1 MTDAPEITAR
11 EDDVTEKPMAKLPAS
26 DDAVA
31 GTTDADATE
40 PETTDPVTSDTGASA
55 TGASATGASDTGT
68 SDTGTTDPDTGDV
81 PATEPRSAF
90 PLTKRLVKGYAP
102 ASVDAFLARARAAFE
117 GDDDPAITAEAV
129 RTVAFPLVKQGY
141 SIAAVDA
148 ALGRVEDA
156 FAVKERE
163 AAIRRTGAGAWVES
177 ARENAQVILGRLS
190 RPRGKRFA
198 RAGWLHFGYR
208 IDEVDI
214 VADKLRGYFERGA
227 AVSADQVRGVA
238 FRMQRRGYREEQ
250 VDAVLDGVID
260 VMLAVR

>member
-1 MTDAPEITAR
+1 MTAAPEVR
-11 EDDVTEKPMAKLPAS
+11 DPS
-26 DDAVA
+26 
-31 GTTDADATE
+31 ADAFELDAADVVVDEAAAEDSVHITE
-40 PETTDPVTSDTGASA
+40 EIPPVA
-55 TGASATGASDTGT
+55 
-68 SDTGTTDPDTGDV
+68 DV
-81 PATEPRSAF
+81 PKTTSTAAF
-90 PLTKRLVKGYAP
+90 PLSKRRAKGYAP

-117 GDDDPAITAEAV
+117 GDEDPAITAEAV

-141 SIAAVDA
+141 SVAAVDA

-163 AAIRRTGAGAWVES
+163 AAIGRAGAQAWVES
-177 ARENAQVILGRLS
+177 ARENAQIILDRLS

-198 RAGWLHFGYR
+198 RSGWLRFGYR

-214 VADKLRGYFERGA
+214 VADKLRGYFERGS

-250 VDAVLDGVID
+250 VDAVLDAVID

>member
-1 MTDAPEITAR
+1 MTDLPDLRDQPADAPDAARVDDASTVAAVAPAVDDAPEA
-11 EDDVTEKPMAKLPAS
+11 VTPVEPQAQ
-26 DDAVA
+26 
-31 GTTDADATE
+31 TE
-40 PETTDPVTSDTGASA
+40 A
-55 TGASATGASDTGT
+55 
-68 SDTGTTDPDTGDV
+68 
-81 PATEPRSAF
+81 AF
-90 PLTKRLVKGYAP
+90 PRAKRRVKGYAP

-117 GDDDPAITAEAV
+117 GDEDPAITAEAV

-141 SIAAVDA
+141 SVVAVDA

-163 AAIRRTGAGAWVES
+163 AAISRAGAQVWVES
-177 ARENAQVILGRLS
+177 ARENAQVILDRLS

-198 RAGWLHFGYR
+198 RAGWLRFGYR
-208 IDEVDI
+208 VDEVDI

-227 AVSADQVRGVA
+227 AVSPDQVRGVA

-250 VDAVLDGVID
+250 VDAVLDAVID